1 MSTKEQQTMDT
12 RVRSAFDDVWT
23 GAQDIVPVRWR
34 PAIARWRVLLGAL
47 ALIAIAALVWA
58 LFLRAPAP
66 APAKVHPVPVTVAK
80 ATVQDVPVSITA
92 LGAAQAWT
100 SVTVLAQVSGKLL
113 SFDVP
118 EGSEVQAGQ
127 VIAEIDPAPYR
138 AVLMQ
143 AEGALKRDEALLAN
157 ARIDLGRYKALQAAN
172 AISNQTVDTQEALV
186 KQDEGTVLLDQGTVA
201 AANVNLGWCRIVSPV
216 TGRVGVRLVD
226 PGNLV
231 SSSGSV
237 SSTPTTASATSST
250 APSSTGSSST
260 GIVVV
265 NQIQPVAVTFT
276 VPEGDFQRLSDVSN
290 GFRTPMVTK
299 AFSQETGLLLDTGQ
313 LSIADNRVD
322 PTTGSV
328 ELKARFPNTAEKLW
342 PGQFVNVQLTLQVL
356 SRVTTIPVTAVNQ
369 GPNGP
374 FIYVVGANKTVSMR
388 PVTVAWTQGT
398 TDVVKSGIRAGE
410 TVVTDG
416 QMILKAGSPV
426 RIIPAAR

>member
-1 MSTKEQQTMDT
+1 MDT
-12 RVRSAFDDVWT
+12 RLRSTFDDVWT
-23 GAQDIVPVRWR
+23 GAQDIVPERWR

-47 ALIAIAALVWA
+47 ALIAVAALVWA
-58 LFLRAPAP
+58 LFFRAPAP
-66 APAKVHPVPVTVAK
+66 ALAKIHPVPVTVAE
-80 ATVQDVPVSITA
+80 ATVADVPVSITA

-113 SFDVP
+113 SVNVP

-157 ARIDLGRYKALQAAN
+157 ARIDLARYRALQAQN
-172 AISNQTVDTQEALV
+172 AIASQTVDTQAALV
-186 KQDEGTVLLDQGTVA
+186 KQDEGTVLVDQGTVA
-201 AANVNLGWCRIVSPV
+201 AANVNLGWCHIVSPV

-237 SSTPTTASATSST
+237 SSTPSTAAATSSST
-250 APSSTGSSST
+250 PSSGSSGAT

-265 NQIQPVAVTFT
+265 NQLQPIAVTFT

-290 GFRTPMVTK
+290 GFRKPMMTK
-299 AFSQETGLLLDTGQ
+299 AFSQETGVLLDTGQ

-328 ELKARFPNTAEKLW
+328 ELKARFPNAAEKLW

-356 SRVTTIPVTAVNQ
+356 PRVTTIPVTAVNQ
-369 GPNGP
+369 GPNGS
-374 FIYVVGANKTVSMR
+374 FLYVVGANKTVSMR
-388 PVTVAWTQGT
+388 PVTVAWTQGST
-398 TDVVKSGIRAGE
+398 VVVKSGVQAGE

-416 QMILKAGSPV
+416 QMILKPGSSV

>member
-1 MSTKEQQTMDT
+1 MDT
-12 RVRSAFDDVWT
+12 RLRSTFDDVWT
-23 GAQDIVPVRWR
+23 GAQDIVPERWR

-47 ALIAIAALVWA
+47 ALIAVAALVWA
-58 LFLRAPAP
+58 LFFRAPAP
-66 APAKVHPVPVTVAK
+66 ALAKIHPVPVTVAE
-80 ATVQDVPVSITA
+80 ATVADVPVSITA

-113 SFDVP
+113 SVNVP

-157 ARIDLGRYKALQAAN
+157 ARIDLARYRALQAQN
-172 AISNQTVDTQEALV
+172 AIASQTVDTQAALV
-186 KQDEGTVLLDQGTVA
+186 KQDEGTVLVDQGTVA
-201 AANVNLGWCRIVSPV
+201 AANVNLGWCHIVSPV

-237 SSTPTTASATSST
+237 SSTPSTAAATSSST
-250 APSSTGSSST
+250 PSSGSSGAT

-265 NQIQPVAVTFT
+265 NQLQPIAVTFT

-290 GFRTPMVTK
+290 GFRKPMMTK
-299 AFSQETGLLLDTGQ
+299 AFSQETGVLLDTGQ

-328 ELKARFPNTAEKLW
+328 ELKARFPNAAEKLW

-356 SRVTTIPVTAVNQ
+356 PRVTTIPVTAVNQ
-369 GPNGP
+369 GPNGS
-374 FIYVVGANKTVSMR
+374 FLYVVGANKTVSMR
-388 PVTVAWTQGT
+388 PVTVAWTQGST
-398 TDVVKSGIRAGE
+398 VVVKSGVQAGE

-416 QMILKAGSPV
+416 QMILKAGSSV

>member
-1 MSTKEQQTMDT
+1 MDT
-12 RVRSAFDDVWT
+12 RLRSAFDDVWT
-23 GAQDIVPVRWR
+23 GTIVPPRWR
-34 PAIARWRVLLGAL
+34 PAVSRWRVLLVGL
-47 ALIAIAALVWA
+47 GLVLVLALVWV
-58 LFLRAPAP
+58 LFFRAPPPAAP
-66 APAKVHPVPVTVAK
+66 KVHAVPVTVAK
-80 ATVQDVPVSITA
+80 ATVADVPVSITA

-113 SFDVP
+113 SVNVP

-127 VIAEIDPAPYR
+127 VIAQIDPAPYR

-143 AEGALKRDEALLAN
+143 AEGALKRDEALLAD
-157 ARIDLGRYKALQAAN
+157 ARIDLARYRALQAQN
-172 AISNQTVDTQEALV
+172 AIASQTVDTQAALV
-186 KQDEGTVLLDQGTVA
+186 QQDEGTVLLDQGTVA
-201 AANVNLGWCRIVSPV
+201 AANVNLGWCRVVSPV

-237 SSTPTTASATSST
+237 SSTPSTAAATSSS
-250 APSSTGSSST
+250 APISGSSSAT
-260 GIVVV
+260 GIVIV
-265 NQIQPVAVTFT
+265 NQLQPTAVTFT

-290 GFRTPMVTK
+290 GFRKPMVTK
-299 AFSQETGLLLDTGQ
+299 AFSQESGELLDTGQ

-356 SRVTTIPVTAVNQ
+356 PRVTTIPVNAVNQ
-369 GPNGP
+369 GPNGS
-374 FIYVVGANKTVSMR
+374 FLYVVGANKTVSMR

-398 TDVVKSGIRAGE
+398 TVVVKSGVRAGE

-426 RIIPAAR
+426 RIIPAAK